1 MRIVLFLF
9 MFYSFTGSAQF
20 RKKPAAYFTHKKTGE
35 IKSFQTANYC
45 YVELKNKPQN
55 DSLFPPALDPK
66 NNMYCLKLQSQI
78 GEVLVFENNIK
89 IPYSE
94 IKTMAMR
101 DSKVLWRKANSTLM
115 LIGVG
120 LTFAFTYNKVEFYT
134 TIIGMPFILKEL
146 LQLNIESINCD
157 DWILNIQQVP
167 ELLFKTN
174 LTKSYDYLP
183 PLNERYEPFK
193 N

>member
-1 MRIVLFLF
+1 MRFFFIFFIL
-9 MFYSFTGSAQF
+9 YSSTGIAQF
-20 RKKPAAYFTHKKTGE
+20 RKKPAIYFTQAKTGE
-35 IKSFQTANYC
+35 NKSFQTNNYC
-45 YVELKNKPQN
+45 YLVLKNKPHN
-55 DSLFPPALDPK
+55 DSLFPTALDPI

-134 TIIGMPFILKEL
+134 TIIGMPFILREL
-146 LQLNIESINCD
+146 LYLNNESINCEE
-157 DWILNIQQVP
+157 WVLNIQQIP

-174 LTKSYDYLP
+174 PTKTYNCLP
-183 PLNERYEPFK
+183 PLNERY
-193 N
+193 